1 MARFALV
8 LVLLASSF
16 VLSACQS
23 DEEIA
28 EGHYQSALT
37 LMAEGDADRALIEL
51 RNVFDH
57 NGFHREARTLYAET
71 LLERGDVAE
80 AYGHYLRLVE
90 QYPDDLQ
97 ARVTLAELA
106 SVGNDW
112 EEVDRHGR
120 IAQELAPED
129 PAVRAIVALLD
140 YRIAVLGSDADATAA
155 AADEARAVLE
165 IDPENQVA
173 RKVVI
178 NALLGGEEPTSA
190 LPEVETA
197 LEFDPTSLDLHVM
210 KLQLLGLKE
219 DGPAVGAQLR
229 RMFEL
234 FPDNEEVRRTL
245 IAWYISEE
253 DLDGAEAVLREM
265 AEAEEGSGGHVTLIQ
280 FLRQTR
286 GAEAAMAEL
295 DRLIAET
302 EGTEEADLFRALRAS
317 LMFETEAD
325 RPAAI
330 AAMQGIV
337 DAAEA
342 SDQSRRIKVM
352 LARMLLVSDNPVG
365 ARALVE
371 EVLEEDGSNVEA
383 LKMRAAWAIEAD
395 DPAAALSD
403 LNTAL
408 NQAPRDPQILTL
420 MAEAHSRNGDH
431 QLALDRLALAVEA
444 SGNAP
449 AESLRY
455 VQSLRQENRLIAAR
469 SVLTDARR
477 AAPGNLDLLTA
488 SAEIALDQE
497 DWATLDEVLS
507 VLDQIDTPEAAAIA
521 ESVRTARLMGQG
533 NTDAVIARLQEQ
545 VAGGDNALRA
555 SAMIVLARMRA
566 DDPEGARQALD
577 EALAEFDNPVELL
590 ILSADM
596 HIAMDDVEAAEAEL
610 RRVVAQEPGNEAATL
625 RLQNLL
631 TVLGRSEEADAVL
644 EEALEAA
651 PDSRMIRMMEAAR
664 LEKAGDIP
672 AAIAI
677 YEALYEANS
686 NDLIAANNLA
696 SLIGSHVEDPEALDR
711 AAAIAR
717 RLRDR
722 EIPAFQ
728 DTYGWI
734 EYRRGNY
741 AVALESLEPAAA
753 GLPQDPLVQYHL
765 GMTYVALDRP
775 AEAREALERAL
786 EIAGDNPLPQFQ
798 TARETLAG
806 LPEAGESGDQ

>member
-37 LMAEGDADRALIEL
+37 LMAEGDVDRALIEL

-57 NGFHREARTLYAET
+57 DGFHREARTLYAET

-106 SVGNDW
+106 SVANDW

-178 NALLGGEEPTSA
+178 NALLGGEEPTAA

-280 FLRQTR
+280 FLRQTQ

-352 LARMLLVSDNPVG
+352 LARMFLVSDNPVG